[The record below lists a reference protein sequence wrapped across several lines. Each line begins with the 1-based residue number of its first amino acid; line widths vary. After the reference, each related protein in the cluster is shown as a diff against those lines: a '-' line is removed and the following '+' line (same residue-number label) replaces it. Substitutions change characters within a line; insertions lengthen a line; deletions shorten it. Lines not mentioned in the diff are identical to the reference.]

1 MKITAYLLMTTGT
14 IMSQAKPRN
23 ISEKFSLQEHALINS
38 IHEAYDSPNVGG
50 EPHGRYEAFQLSTTG
65 TCPVPIAKR
74 LFAATSSQFPGGEQ
88 TIKVSATTA
97 LFVYCQK
104 ILNIAWNR
112 TLEQFPNWLDHEWVY
127 DDHISRKTRFTS
139 PLRREAAEFCRD
151 TILSL
156 INDTSCDVYESM
168 SFHQSDGLLGQLDLV
183 CNVEKLGDDEIVALQ
198 SRIAAPGGCV
208 PDSSP
213 LRFTA
218 DQVWQHI
225 VEIDDRIMGLLN
237 GPEATPLQSE
247 LDQQFFRAIKRKDF
261 QKAES
266 LLSKGADINSI
277 DVFGYT
283 ALTTIL
289 NEKMGKAAFHRLAFL
304 LSHGAD
310 PNLFGFDGDLPLYV
324 AVHQGPEF
332 IQALLEHGAD
342 PNINQSPAEEPDIIS
357 SALDH
362 AYMDLLACPE
372 FEAQFNEVI
381 RLLEEAGAIYYI
393 NGI

>member
-1 MKITAYLLMTTGT
+1 
-14 IMSQAKPRN
+14 MSQAKPRN

-38 IHEAYDSPNVGG
+38 IHEAYLSPNVGHDTRG
-50 EPHGRYEAFQLSTTG
+50 KYEAFQLSTTG
-65 TCPVPIAKR
+65 TCPGHVAKC

-112 TLEQFPNWLDHEWVY
+112 TLEQFPNWFDHEWVY
-127 DDHISRKTRFTS
+127 DDHISRKIHFTS
-139 PLRREAAEFCRD
+139 PLRREATKFCRD

-156 INDTSCDVYESM
+156 INDASCDVYESM
-168 SFHQSDGLLGQLDLV
+168 SFHQPDGLLGKLDLV

-198 SRIAAPGGCV
+198 SRIAGPEGYV

-218 DQVWQHI
+218 DQVWLHV
-225 VEIDDRIMGLLN
+225 VEIDDRLMGLLN
-237 GPEATPLQSE
+237 GPEATPFQSE
-247 LDQQFFRAIKRKDF
+247 LDQQFFRAIKRNDF
-261 QKAES
+261 QKAEN
-266 LLSKGADINSI
+266 LLSQGADINSI
-277 DVFGYT
+277 DEFGYT
-283 ALTTIL
+283 ILTTII
-289 NEKMGKAAFHRLAFL
+289 NEKIGKAAFHRITFL

-310 PNLFGFDGDLPLYV
+310 PNLFGFDGDLPLYA

-332 IQALLEHGAD
+332 TRVLLEHGAD
-342 PNINQSPAEEPDIIS
+342 PNINQSPAEGPNIIS

-362 AYMDLLACPE
+362 AYMDLLTCPE
-372 FEAQFNEVI
+372 LEAQFSEVI
-381 RLLEEAGAIYYI
+381 RLLEEAGAIYYFNEI
-393 NGI
+393 ES